1 MSTLEESE
9 EATCSICLQ
18 EYGTE
23 RVEEVI
29 SGTTEQSGTSEEF
42 DGQGLPG
49 GEALEYPVKLSC
61 GHVYGEW
68 CIKRWL
74 LEQPASC
81 PKCRFQL
88 KLVAR

>member
-18 EYGTE
+18 EYGTD
-23 RVEEVI
+23 RVKEVTT
-29 SGTTEQSGTSEEF
+29 GTTEQPGISEEF
-42 DGQGLPG
+42 HGQGIPG
-49 GEALEYPVKLSC
+49 GEALEYPAKFSC
-61 GHVYGEW
+61 GDVYGEW

-81 PKCRFQL
+81 QNRRF
-88 KLVAR
+88 